1 MERVRFL
8 SGNLG
13 SNPRHCSV
21 FQSISVL
28 SVKYARLTVLEDKS
42 SVQVAC
48 IQQYSVFPFT
58 IPQEIGLQ
66 GDTPNV
72 INSQFPAPQSEVKE
86 CNLASL

>member
-13 SNPRHCSV
+13 SNPRHCSI
-21 FQSISVL
+21 FQSIRVL
-28 SVKYARLTVLEDKS
+28 SVKYAHLTVFEGKS

-48 IQQYSVFPFT
+48 IQYSVFPFT

-66 GDTPNV
+66 GDTSNV
-72 INSQFPAPQSEVKE
+72 TNSLLHNRRLKNVT
-86 CNLASL
+86 